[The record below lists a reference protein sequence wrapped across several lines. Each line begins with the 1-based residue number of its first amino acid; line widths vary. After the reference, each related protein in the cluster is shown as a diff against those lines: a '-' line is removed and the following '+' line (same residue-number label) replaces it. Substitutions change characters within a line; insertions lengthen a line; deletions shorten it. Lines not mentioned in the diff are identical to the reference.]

1 MLLTNPYS
9 NESYSE
15 EAQSLVV
22 KFAICKPVGNGYET
36 IHNFVN
42 CRDFLSDVIFWHQNK
57 IYNRTL
63 YRFQIETKNLQTIHP
78 YLAIESKHLDNILSN
93 INQLKGVGK
102 ITGWVN
108 NTCVIE
114 FDPIWFANSVNI
126 SLLSLTLKVLA
137 YKHNTPITTL
147 VEEILQSK
155 HKEKEYIKKIKP
167 ERFITLI
174 TGSLKNLSSDML
186 VMDNNEEFLSWG
198 NSAIHEYL
206 GIVSLFNP
214 HSPKSNLMRYYQKQ
228 KQKKVAI
235 ERNKLKNPNPC
246 SSLLI
251 ANNLT

>member
-1 MLLTNPYS
+1 MILTNPYK
-9 NESYSE
+9 NNYYSE
-15 EAQSLVV
+15 ENQSLVV

-57 IYNRTL
+57 IYDRSI
-63 YRFQIETKNLQTIHP
+63 YRFKVEEENLKTIYP

-93 INQLKGVGK
+93 IDLLKGVGK
-102 ITGWVN
+102 ITGWGD

-114 FDPIWFANSVNI
+114 FDPIWFANSANI

-137 YKHNTPITTL
+137 HKRYRPFPEL
-147 VEEILQSK
+147 VASILESN
-155 HKEKEYIKKIKP
+155 HKEKKYINTIKP
-167 ERFITLI
+167 ERYIELI
-174 TGSLKNLSSDML
+174 TGGLKELSSDML
-186 VMDNNEEFLSWG
+186 VMDNNEEFLSWD
-198 NSAIHEYL
+198 NSTIHEYL
-206 GIVSLFNP
+206 GIVSMFST

-246 SSLLI
+246 NSLLI
-251 ANNLT
+251 TNNLT